1 MHPML
6 PEPFDTSE
14 LRFRKAFKEVIS
26 RPAFNML
33 REQDYEGSFCATRR
47 EPMWRFWVELK
58 HRYSELL
65 MR

>member
-1 MHPML
+1 MEEREQRRERPC
-6 PEPFDTSE
+6 E
-14 LRFRKAFKEVIS
+14 AGFKEVIS
-26 RPAFNML
+26 QSAFNML
-33 REQDYEGSFCATRR
+33 RKQDYQGSFRATRR